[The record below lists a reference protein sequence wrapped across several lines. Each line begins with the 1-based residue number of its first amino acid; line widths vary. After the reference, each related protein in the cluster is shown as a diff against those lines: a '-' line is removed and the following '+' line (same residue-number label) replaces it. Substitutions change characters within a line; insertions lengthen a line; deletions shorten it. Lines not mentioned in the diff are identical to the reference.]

1 MTRFCRIVT
10 AGFGL
15 LYLAALG
22 LFLVG
27 TFGLFRSER
36 DPLAAVFLVPLGLPW
51 IRLLYG
57 VAQPLL
63 PWLAAL
69 SPLLNL
75 AILVATCRLTAGKR
89 R

>member
-1 MTRFCRIVT
+1 M
-10 AGFGL
+10 GFGL

-27 TFGLFRSER
+27 TFGLFGSER
-36 DPLAAVFLVPLGLPW
+36 GPLAGVFLVPLGLPW
-51 IRLLYG
+51 TRLLDG

-69 SPLLNL
+69 SPLVNL
-75 AILVATCRLTAGKR
+75 AILVAICRLATAKR